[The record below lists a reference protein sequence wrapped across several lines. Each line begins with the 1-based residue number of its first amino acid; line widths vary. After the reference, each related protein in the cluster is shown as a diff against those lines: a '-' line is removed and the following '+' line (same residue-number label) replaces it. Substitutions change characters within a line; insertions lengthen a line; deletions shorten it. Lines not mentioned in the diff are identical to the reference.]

1 MFKSG
6 QYYYIVFNNSIRY
19 GKFMSYDMRNNTF
32 DFKTEDSYIMI
43 DNDAYNHIFNSI
55 GEEII
60 ESVTDLY

>member
-1 MFKSG
+1 MFKSD
-6 QYYYIVFNNSIRY
+6 QYYYIIFNKSIQY
-19 GKFMSYDMRNNTF
+19 AKFMSYDMRNDMF

-43 DNDAYNHIFNSI
+43 DSDAYNHIFNSI